1 MENHLRNRL
10 PIPHTFVTHTYTK
23 PTKCQLCHK
32 VETNIMKCQCLS
44 RNVLQLLV
52 GVYKQ
57 GLQCKDCEYNVHKK
71 CSDRAAR
78 DCTGEIT
85 AETAEDGGQDSEADT
100 ELAGGGGEESLE
112 DCVVTLDTLD
122 QHLAAQQAGSQTNVP
137 LQRLVQSVRQ
147 VTISCDK

>member
-1 MENHLRNRL
+1 M
-10 PIPHTFVTHTYTK
+10 THTYTK

-32 VETNIMKCQCLS
+32 VETNIMKCRCLS

-85 AETAEDGGQDSEADT
+85 AEAAEDGGQDSEADT
-100 ELAGGGGEESLE
+100 EGGGGEDSSLE
-112 DCVVTLDTLD
+112 ECVVTLDTLD

-147 VTISCDK
+147 VRKPCDK

>member
-1 MENHLRNRL
+1 MS
-10 PIPHTFVTHTYTK
+10 V
-23 PTKCQLCHK
+23 
-32 VETNIMKCQCLS
+32 LS

-85 AETAEDGGQDSEADT
+85 AETAEDGGQDTEADT
-100 ELAGGGGEESLE
+100 EQEGGEDSSLE
-112 DCVVTLDTLD
+112 ECVVTLDTLD

-147 VTISCDK
+147 VTICWEK

>member
-1 MENHLRNRL
+1 MS
-10 PIPHTFVTHTYTK
+10 V
-23 PTKCQLCHK
+23 
-32 VETNIMKCQCLS
+32 LS

-85 AETAEDGGQDSEADT
+85 AEAAEDGGQDSEADT
-100 ELAGGGGEESLE
+100 ELAGGGGEDSSLE
-112 DCVVTLDTLD
+112 ECVVTLDTLD

-147 VTISCDK
+147 VRKPCDK

>member
-1 MENHLRNRL
+1 M
-10 PIPHTFVTHTYTK
+10 THTYTK

-85 AETAEDGGQDSEADT
+85 AEAAEDGGQDTEADT
-100 ELAGGGGEESLE
+100 EGGGGEDSSLE
-112 DCVVTLDTLD
+112 ECVVTLDTLD

-147 VTISCDK
+147 VRKPCDK

>member
-1 MENHLRNRL
+1 M
-10 PIPHTFVTHTYTK
+10 
-23 PTKCQLCHK
+23 
-32 VETNIMKCQCLS
+32 
-44 RNVLQLLV
+44 LQLLV

-85 AETAEDGGQDSEADT
+85 AEAAEDGGQDSEADT
-100 ELAGGGGEESLE
+100 EGGVGEDSSLE
-112 DCVVTLDTLD
+112 ECVVTLDTLD

-147 VTISCDK
+147 VRKPCDK

>member
-1 MENHLRNRL
+1 MS
-10 PIPHTFVTHTYTK
+10 V
-23 PTKCQLCHK
+23 
-32 VETNIMKCQCLS
+32 LS

-85 AETAEDGGQDSEADT
+85 AETAEDGGLDSEADT
-100 ELAGGGGEESLE
+100 EGGGGEDSSLE
-112 DCVVTLDTLD
+112 ECVVTLDTLD

-147 VTISCDK
+147 VRKPCDK

>member
-1 MENHLRNRL
+1 M
-10 PIPHTFVTHTYTK
+10 
-23 PTKCQLCHK
+23 
-32 VETNIMKCQCLS
+32 
-44 RNVLQLLV
+44 LQLLV

-85 AETAEDGGQDSEADT
+85 AETAEDGGLDTEADT
-100 ELAGGGGEESLE
+100 EGGAGGGEDSSLE
-112 DCVVTLDTLD
+112 ECVVTLDTLD

-147 VTISCDK
+147 VRKPCDK

>member
-1 MENHLRNRL
+1 M
-10 PIPHTFVTHTYTK
+10 THTYTK

-85 AETAEDGGQDSEADT
+85 AEAAEDGGQDTEADT
-100 ELAGGGGEESLE
+100 EQEGGGGEDSSLE
-112 DCVVTLDTLD
+112 ECVVTLDTLD

-147 VTISCDK
+147 VRKPCDK

>member
-1 MENHLRNRL
+1 M
-10 PIPHTFVTHTYTK
+10 THTYTK
-23 PTKCQLCHK
+23 PTKCQLCHQ
-32 VETNIMKCQCLS
+32 VETDIMKCQCLS

-85 AETAEDGGQDSEADT
+85 AEAAEDGGQDTEADT
-100 ELAGGGGEESLE
+100 EGGVGEDSSLE
-112 DCVVTLDTLD
+112 EGVVTLDTLD

-147 VTISCDK
+147 VRKPCDK

>member
-1 MENHLRNRL
+1 MS
-10 PIPHTFVTHTYTK
+10 V
-23 PTKCQLCHK
+23 
-32 VETNIMKCQCLS
+32 LS

-85 AETAEDGGQDSEADT
+85 AEAAEDGGQDTEADT
-100 ELAGGGGEESLE
+100 EGGEGEESME
-112 DCVVTLDTLD
+112 ECVVTLDTLD

-147 VTISCDK
+147 VRKPCDK

>member
-1 MENHLRNRL
+1 M
-10 PIPHTFVTHTYTK
+10 THTYTK

-85 AETAEDGGQDSEADT
+85 AEAAEDGGQDSEADT
-100 ELAGGGGEESLE
+100 ELEGGGGEDSSLE
-112 DCVVTLDTLD
+112 ECVVTLDTLD

-147 VTISCDK
+147 VRKSWDK